1 MFQVHRSH
9 GNNNVIPEG
18 GTCQSRRVFGGRRA
32 SGYDGDAMASD
43 QKFVDYVCD
52 QMAGAGEITSRKM
65 FGEFAVYCDEKVVA
79 LVCDNRLF
87 VKPTLQGRELFTSV
101 VEAPPYTGA
110 KPHFLI
116 DDGLDDAGFLAKLVQ
131 VTAGQLPKPKA
142 PKPKVKKK

>member
-1 MFQVHRSH
+1 
-9 GNNNVIPEG
+9 
-18 GTCQSRRVFGGRRA
+18 
-32 SGYDGDAMASD
+32 MASD

-87 VKPTLQGRELFTSV
+87 VKPTVQGRELLASV
-101 VEAPPYTGA
+101 VEAPPYAGA
-110 KPHFLI
+110 KAHFLI

-131 VTAGQLPKPKA
+131 VTAHQLPKPKV
-142 PKPKVKKK
+142 PKSKAKKK